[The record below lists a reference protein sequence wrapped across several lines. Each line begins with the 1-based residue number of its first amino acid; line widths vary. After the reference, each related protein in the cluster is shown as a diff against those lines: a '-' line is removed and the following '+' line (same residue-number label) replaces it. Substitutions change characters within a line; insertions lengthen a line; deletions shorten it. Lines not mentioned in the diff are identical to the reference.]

1 MDLPSLTISAAGDLL
16 RRGAVSPVALAEAT
30 LERIAELQPRL
41 HAFVTVTADYALDR
55 ARQAEREMRE
65 GHHRGPLHG
74 VPFTLKEVIA
84 TRGVRTIFG
93 DAERTEYVPTQDS
106 TIHALLEEAGA
117 VLVGKVV
124 SEVGQSHDKP
134 VSSRNA
140 WNTDM
145 SPGTSSSG
153 SGSAVAASLG
163 LFSIGTD
170 TAGSV
175 RHPASNSNLVGL
187 KPTFGRISR
196 MGVWPVSWSVDT
208 AGPLTRTVT
217 DNAIVLGVLGAYD
230 PADPASIV
238 EPARDYRAGLDA
250 GVDGVTIGVPTD
262 DWVWRDR
269 LTEEEET
276 IVRRALSVLADLGAT
291 VREIELPRSA
301 EARASA
307 VPTLSEPP
315 ALNPDPA
322 AAEHAGAWRYALES
336 TRQAIS
342 DSFDD
347 YLEAVR
353 RRAFIKQEVEAT
365 LREVDVIATPTGSSF
380 GDRWNAKTATIRG
393 QVVQA
398 RSRGTYRN
406 LLAAVCGHPALS
418 VPCGFGLGG
427 VFPVGLMLHG
437 RANDEAL
444 LYRVAYAYEQATQW
458 HKMAPPL

>member
-1 MDLPSLTISAAGDLL
+1 M
-16 RRGAVSPVALAEAT
+16 RRGALSPVELTEAT
-30 LERIAELQPRL
+30 LERIDKLQPIL
-41 HAFVTVTADYALDR
+41 HAFVAVTADYALGR
-55 ARQAEREMRE
+55 ARQAERELRA
-65 GHHRGPLHG
+65 GHYRGPLHG
-74 VPFTLKEVIA
+74 IPYTLKEVIA
-84 TRGVRTIFG
+84 TKGVPTIFG
-93 DAERTEYVPTQDS
+93 DADRTAYVPTQDS
-106 TIHALLEEAGA
+106 TINALLEQAGA

-124 SEVGQSHDKP
+124 SEVGHSHDKP
-134 VSSRNA
+134 VSSPSA
-140 WNTDM
+140 WNTEM

-153 SGSAVAASLG
+153 SGSAVPAALG

-187 KPTFGRISR
+187 KATFGRISR

-208 AGPLTRTVT
+208 PGPLTRTVT

-230 PADPASIV
+230 PADPASIN
-238 EPARDYRAGLDA
+238 EPPRDYLDGIDA

-269 LTEEEET
+269 LSEEEER
-276 IVRRALSVLADLGAT
+276 IVRRALSVLEDLGAT
-291 VREIELPRSA
+291 VQEIRLPRGA
-301 EARASA
+301 EARSSS

-322 AAEHAGAWRYALES
+322 AAEHADAWRYSLES

-353 RRAFIKQEVEAT
+353 RRAFIRQEVESA
-365 LREVDVIATPTGSSF
+365 LREVDVIAMPTGSSF
-380 GDRWNAKTATIRG
+380 GDRWDAKTATIRG

-427 VFPVGLMLHG
+427 IFPVGLMLHG
-437 RANDEAL
+437 PANDEAL
-444 LYRVAYAYEQATQW
+444 LYRVAYAYEQATGW
-458 HKMAPPL
+458 HRMVPAL

>member
-1 MDLPSLTISAAGDLL
+1 MT
-16 RRGAVSPVALAEAT
+16 RRSN
-30 LERIAELQPRL
+30 
-41 HAFVTVTADYALDR
+41 
-55 ARQAEREMRE
+55 
-65 GHHRGPLHG
+65 
-74 VPFTLKEVIA
+74 
-84 TRGVRTIFG
+84 
-93 DAERTEYVPTQDS
+93 
-106 TIHALLEEAGA
+106 ALLEEAGA

-217 DNAIVLGVLGAYD
+217 DNAIVLGVLGVYD

-262 DWVWRDR
+262 DWVWRER
-269 LTEEEET
+269 LSQEEET
-276 IVRRALSVLADLGAT
+276 IVRRAISVLGDLGAT
-291 VREIELPRSA
+291 VREIRLPRSA
-301 EARASA
+301 EARLLGGAHA
-307 VPTLSEPP
+307 VRAARAEPGP
-315 ALNPDPA
+315 GCGR
-322 AAEHAGAWRYALES
+322 AGRRVAIGALES
-336 TRQAIS
+336 TRRAIY

-353 RRAFIKQEVEAT
+353 RRAFIRQEVEAA
-365 LREVDVIATPTGSSF
+365 LREVDVIAMPTGSSF
-380 GDRWNAKTATIRG
+380 GDRWDAKTATIRG

-444 LYRVAYAYEQATQW
+444 LYRVAYAYEQATEW
-458 HKMAPPL
+458 HKMVPPL

>member
-1 MDLPSLTISAAGDLL
+1 MDLPGLTVSAAADLL
-16 RRGAVSPVALAEAT
+16 RRGELSPVELVEAT

-41 HAFVTVTADYALDR
+41 HAFVTITGDYALDH
-55 ARQAEREMRE
+55 ARQAERELRR
-65 GHHRGPLHG
+65 GHDRGPLHG
-74 VPFTLKEVIA
+74 VPYTLKEVIA

-93 DAERTEYVPTQDS
+93 DADRTEYVPTRDS
-106 TIHALLEEAGA
+106 TINALLEEAGA

-124 SEVGQSHDKP
+124 SEVGRSHDKP

-217 DNAIVLGVLGAYD
+217 DNAIVLGVLGAHD
-230 PADPASIV
+230 PSDPASIV
-238 EPARDYRAGLDA
+238 EPRRDYRAALDGGVA
-250 GVDGVTIGVPTD
+250 GVKIGVPTD
-262 DWVWRDR
+262 DWAWRDR

-276 IVRRALSVLADLGAT
+276 IVRRAISVLGDLGAT
-291 VREIELPRSA
+291 VREIRLPRSA
-301 EARASA
+301 EARSSA

-322 AAEHAGAWRYALES
+322 AAEHADAWRYGLES

-353 RRAFIKQEVEAT
+353 RRAFIKQEVEAA

-380 GDRWNAKTATIRG
+380 GDRWDAKTATIRG

-437 RANDEAL
+437 RANAEAL

-458 HKMAPPL
+458 HKMVPPL

>member
-1 MDLPSLTISAAGDLL
+1 MDLPRLTISAAALLL
-16 RRGAVSPVALAEAT
+16 RRGALSPVELAEAT
-30 LERIAELQPRL
+30 LERIDELQPRL

-55 ARQAEREMRE
+55 ARAAEREMRA
-65 GHHRGPLHG
+65 GHDRGPLHG
-74 VPFTLKEVIA
+74 VPYTLKEVIA
-84 TRGVRTIFG
+84 ARGVRTIFG
-93 DAERTEYVPTQDS
+93 DADRTEYVPTQDS
-106 TIHALLEEAGA
+106 TINALLEQAGA

-124 SEVGQSHDKP
+124 SEVGHSHDKP

-163 LFSIGTD
+163 LFSVGTD

-217 DNAIVLGVLGAYD
+217 DNAIVLGALSVYD
-230 PADPASIV
+230 PSDPASINAS
-238 EPARDYRAGLDA
+238 ARNYTAALG
-250 GVDGVTIGVPTD
+250 GNVDGVTIGVPTD

-269 LTEEEET
+269 LSEEEEK
-276 IVRRALSVLADLGAT
+276 IVRRALSVLRDLGAT

-301 EARASA
+301 EARVSA
-307 VPTLSEPP
+307 VPTLAEPP

-322 AAEHAGAWRYALES
+322 AAGHADAWRAALES
-336 TRQAIS
+336 TRQAIY

-353 RRAFIKQEVEAT
+353 RRAFIRQEVEAA

-380 GDRWNAKTATIRG
+380 GDRWDAKTATIRG

-444 LYRVAYAYEQATQW
+444 LYRVAYAYEQATAW
-458 HKMAPPL
+458 HRMAPPL

>member
-1 MDLPSLTISAAGDLL
+1 MDLRSLTISGAAGLM
-16 RRGAVSPVALAEAT
+16 RRGALSPVELAEAT
-30 LERIAELQPRL
+30 LERVYELQPRL

-55 ARQAEREMRE
+55 ARQAEREMRA
-65 GHHRGPLHG
+65 GRRRGPLHG
-74 VPFTLKEVIA
+74 VPYTLKEVIA
-84 TRGVRTIFG
+84 ARGVRTIFG
-93 DAERTEYVPTQDS
+93 DADRTEYVPTRDS
-106 TIHALLEEAGA
+106 TVHALLEEAGA

-124 SEVGQSHDKP
+124 SEVGHGHEQP

-140 WNTDM
+140 WNTEM

-187 KPTFGRISR
+187 KATFGRISR

-208 AGPLTRTVT
+208 AGPLTKTVA
-217 DNAIVLGVLGAYD
+217 DNAIVLGVLGAHD
-230 PADPASIV
+230 PSDPASIV
-238 EPARDYRAGLDA
+238 APRRDYLDGIDG
-250 GVDGVTIGVPTD
+250 GVEGVTIGAPAD

-269 LTEEEET
+269 LSEEEET
-276 IVRRALSVLADLGAT
+276 IVRRALSVLEDLGAE
-291 VREIELPRSA
+291 VREIMLPRSA
-301 EARASA
+301 EARSSA

-322 AAEHAGAWRYALES
+322 AAEHAHAWRHSLES
-336 TRQAIS
+336 TRRAIR

-353 RRAFIKQEVEAT
+353 RRAFIRQEVESA
-365 LREVDVIATPTGSSF
+365 LRDVDLIAMPTGSSF
-380 GDRWNAKTATIRG
+380 GDRWDARTATIRG
-393 QVVQA
+393 RVVQA

-427 VFPVGLMLHG
+427 SFPVGLMLHG

-444 LYRVAYAYEQATQW
+444 LYRVAHAYEQATEW
-458 HKMAPPL
+458 HRMAPPL